1 MTFLVDCM
9 LGKLAKWLK
18 ILGFDALYFSRA
30 EDDDLL
36 ALARGEGRVLLSR
49 DHALLGRA
57 KGLPTLL
64 IETESWPDQVRQ
76 VLARF
81 GLFDSVRPYSRCL
94 ECNVPLKTLSRAE
107 AANLVVPFV
116 LEHADTFALCPSC
129 GRVYWPGTHF
139 EAMKSQVDAILQFRT
154 QFRT

>member
-76 VLARF
+76 VLAHF
-81 GLFDSVRPYSRCL
+81 KLSEAVRAYSRCL
-94 ECNVPLKTLSRAE
+94 ECNVPLKTLTRAE
-107 AANLVVPFV
+107 AANLVVSFV
-116 LEHADTFALCPSC
+116 LETAASFALCPCC
-129 GRVYWPGTHF
+129 GRVYWPGTHY
-139 EAMKSQVDAILQFRT
+139 EAMRDQIESLLK
-154 QFRT
+154 